1 MVAVREALEGVK
13 FHTVNEVA
21 TALRVSKMTVYRLV
35 KSKELES
42 IKVGRSFR
50 VREQDLL
57 DYIKKVSG
65 RGGDSTG
72 DGAGDGD
79 A

>member
-1 MVAVREALEGVK
+1 VVAVREALEGVK